1 MRLPQPEKSRASIG
15 VLIVLVVLAL
25 VITTVW
31 FREGAQGP
39 IHRARLV
46 VLAASAPVQAGGEF
60 VTRPVR
66 GFISWASD
74 LGVSRSQLEA
84 LRAQNT
90 ELRARVST
98 LEEARLENIRLKKL
112 SGFTQTSAN
121 KTVGARVIGRPTN
134 QWEGVITIDRG
145 SADGIT
151 AGMPVVGAAGL
162 LGQTVN
168 VTQHAARVRLITDPK
183 SGVASMVQSTRAEG
197 IVRGSLD
204 GKLTLD
210 FVSAET
216 TVKAGDVV
224 ISSGMGG
231 VYPKGLI
238 VGEVTRVRN
247 TPSALYQDIE
257 VTPAGKLTGLEEV
270 LVLVNAAKDAD
281 VGGGE

>member
-1 MRLPQPEKSRASIG
+1 MKLPQPEKSGASVG
-15 VLIVLVVLAL
+15 LLIVLVVLSL

-31 FREGAQGP
+31 FREGDKGP
-39 IHRARLV
+39 FHRARIG
-46 VLAASAPVQAGGEF
+46 VLAVAAPVQAVGE
-60 VTRPVR
+60 VLTRPAR
-66 GFISWASD
+66 GFVSWASD

-84 LRAQNT
+84 LRTQNT
-90 ELRARVST
+90 ELRQRIST

-112 SGFTQTSAN
+112 AGFAQASQT

-151 AGMPVVGAAGL
+151 AGMPVVGAQGL
-162 LGQTVN
+162 LGQTVG
-168 VTQHAARVRLITDPK
+168 VTKHAAKVRLITDPR
-183 SGVASMVQSTRAEG
+183 SGVAAMVQSTRAEG
-197 IVRGSLD
+197 VVRGSIE
-204 GKLTLD
+204 GRMTLD
-210 FVSAET
+210 FVSSET

-238 VGEVTRVRN
+238 VGEVTRVRT
-247 TPSALYQDIE
+247 TPSSLYQDIE
-257 VTPAGKLTGLEEV
+257 VTPAGELTGLEEV
-270 LVLVNAAKDAD
+270 LVLIDIPATAD